1 LTEED
6 ILHTPQFGDIAAL
19 LLDVP
24 VESVAIPG
32 RHVRFDRQFMECEF
46 SRLGQAFPFC
56 LSMHDGTQAERKLGK
71 VLA

>member
-1 LTEED
+1 LREED
-6 ILHTPQFGDIAAL
+6 ILHTPQFGEIAAL

-32 RHVRFDRQFMECEF
+32 RHVRFDGQFMECEF

-56 LSMHDGTQAERKLGK
+56 LSMHDVTQAERKLGK